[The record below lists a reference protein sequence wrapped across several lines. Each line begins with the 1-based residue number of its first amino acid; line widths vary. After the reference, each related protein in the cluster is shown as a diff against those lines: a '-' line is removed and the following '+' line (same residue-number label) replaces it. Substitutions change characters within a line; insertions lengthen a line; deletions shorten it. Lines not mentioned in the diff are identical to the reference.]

1 MRNFWN
7 ISLYQ
12 GKEATG
18 VLLALSSLELG
29 LFPELAVFMFAHFL
43 FTPFF
48 NVSHSSTLLLH
59 YKSVIRRIRETGAF
73 LLRFSVSPSHRPG
86 LLNVFAWSMNASS

>member
-43 FTPFF
+43 LTPFL
-48 NVSHSSTLLLH
+48 NVSHSSILLLQ
-59 YKSVIRRIRETGAF
+59 YKSVIRRTRETGVLTASQ
-73 LLRFSVSPSHRPG
+73 LLRSTVPEVS
-86 LLNVFAWSMNASS
+86 NAFA